1 MNTDFAA
8 LVLAAFRKEA
18 LRRLVFSRPETGEI
32 PKVSCRLCAHRG
44 QLVLAL
50 EETLPGDTV
59 AQRNLRETE
68 VEEEV
73 RRLLTVYRQCN
84 LLTPLGDAEYKRA
97 KDGTVAVLGGE
108 KLMRRLSDTSPAFVS
123 AVEALD
129 KQKSYFLDGKEPFF
143 FALGIS
149 DKSGRVHDKM
159 QGKFRQIQRF
169 LEQIEEIYPHLP
181 KEGTLT
187 VYDLCCGKSY
197 LSFAVYAYLTEKK
210 KRTVDMLAMDRK
222 RDVIAYCENCAK
234 TLSYDGM
241 RFLVG
246 DIRALPKEGR
256 VDLVISLH
264 ACDIAT
270 DIVLDTAARLRATVI
285 LSTPCCHRY
294 LVSRLDVP
302 SLAFVTRFPHL
313 KNKLSEVL
321 TDALRLSKLEAEGY
335 RVSAVELT
343 DPEDTPKNTLL
354 RAVLRS
360 DPIPSAKIAYE
371 NLLVFFLGEGKD
383 SYLKDIL

>member
-1 MNTDFAA
+1 MSLDFAS

-18 LRRLVFSRPETGEI
+18 LRRLVFSRPETGEV
-32 PKVSCRLCAHRG
+32 PKVSGRLCAHRG
-44 QLVLAL
+44 RRILAL
-50 EETLPGDTV
+50 EETRGDTV
-59 AQRNLRETE
+59 AQRNIKEEDVEKE
-68 VEEEV
+68 VSG
-73 RRLLTVYRQCN
+73 LLALYRQCN

-97 KDGTVAVLGGE
+97 KDGDVTLLGAD
-108 KLMRRLSDTSPAFVS
+108 KLARRLSGETPAFVS
-123 AVEALD
+123 AVESLD
-129 KQKSYFLDGKEPFF
+129 KQKNYILSGSEPFLL
-143 FALGIS
+143 ALGIS
-149 DKSGRVHDKM
+149 DKNGRVHDKM

-181 KEGTLT
+181 ETGVLT

-197 LSFAVYAYLTEKK
+197 LSFAVYAYLTVNKGRE
-210 KRTVDMLAMDRK
+210 VDMLAMDRK
-222 RDVIAYCENCAK
+222 RDVIAYCERCAAS
-234 TLSYDGM
+234 LSYRGM

-246 DIRALPKEGR
+246 DIRDLPKEGR

-294 LVSRLDVP
+294 LSTRLAAP
-302 SLAFVTRFPHL
+302 SLSFVTRFPHL
-313 KNKLSEVL
+313 RGKLAEVL

-343 DPEDTPKNTLL
+343 APEDTPKNTLL
-354 RAVLRS
+354 RAVLRTAP
-360 DPIPSAKIAYE
+360 DPKAKAAYE
-371 NLLVFFLGEGKD
+371 EQLEFLLGDGKD
-383 SYLKDIL
+383 SYLSGIL

>member
-1 MNTDFAA
+1 MDIDFSA

-18 LRRLVFSRPETGEI
+18 LRRLVFSRPEEGEI
-32 PKVSCRLCAHRG
+32 TKVTGRLCAHRG
-44 QLVLAL
+44 RRVLAL

-59 AQRNLRETE
+59 AQRNIKEEDAEAE
-68 VEEEV
+68 VS
-73 RRLLTVYRQCN
+73 RLLALYRQCN
-84 LLTPLGDAEYKRA
+84 LLTPLGDAEYKRS
-97 KDGTVAVLGGE
+97 KDGKVTVLGGE
-108 KLMRRLSDTSPAFVS
+108 KLSRRLSGETPAFVS
-123 AVEALD
+123 AVESLD
-129 KQKSYFLDGKEPFF
+129 KQKHYFLDGDEPFLYT
-143 FALGIS
+143 LGIS
-149 DKSGRVHDKM
+149 DKTGRVHDKM

-169 LEQIEEIYPHLP
+169 LEQIEEIYPRLP
-181 KEGTLT
+181 KSGTIT

-197 LSFAVYAYLTEKK
+197 LSFAVYAYLTKK
-210 KRTVDMLAMDRK
+210 KGRTVDMLAMDRK
-222 RDVIAYCENCAK
+222 RDVIAYCERCAK
-234 TLSYDGM
+234 DLSYTGM

-246 DIRALPKEGR
+246 DIRELSGEGR

-294 LVSRLDVP
+294 LATHLDAP
-302 SLAFVTRFPHL
+302 SLSFVTRFPHL

-321 TDALRLSKLEAEGY
+321 TDALRLAKLEAEGY

-354 RAVLRS
+354 RATLRS
-360 DPIPSAKIAYE
+360 DPDPAAKETYE
-371 NLLVFFLGEGKD
+371 KLLVFLLGDGKD
-383 SYLKDIL
+383 TYLKDIL